1 MAENTCVAA
10 QAQAQEQARA
20 TVEQRMNHDVSPASQ
35 IQLISTETLQ
45 KLLSCCYRTAV
56 EVGSRAGA
64 RIQIGKAVRWKVSR
78 INDYLES
85 ICGGLDDE

>member
-1 MAENTCVAA
+1 MMSIYIFIKRIVILCSFNYLC
-10 QAQAQEQARA
+10 
-20 TVEQRMNHDVSPASQ
+20 DVIPASQ

-85 ICGGLDDE
+85 ICGGSDDE